1 MERYKIF
8 PLLLVYNSLRFTTLI
23 KTYKIKARLFSQGFI
38 MFKSG
43 IKLFILLSLWILIPA
58 TSFSNNIP
66 MQYQG
71 FWSGKSCNFSIE
83 KYALFIG
90 TNGYIYEDDS
100 QVEFNFVFPKNIENW
115 TSFQTVDN
123 NPNFNYFY
131 QIDKG
136 QLVERYPPEGWD
148 GSDYSF
154 LKNQQTQDTIYYKCE
169 SNDPIIESKYGE
181 LLSLLDSSVVQS
193 CKNPE
198 QDKCLQ
204 DLFKFLDVNKD
215 KRLHR
220 AELNRGLRS
229 LSLVSVLLGQNTNDD
244 LDKTTTFGVYVA
256 IVPFLPLITQTL
268 MANIDY
274 DGSNS
279 LSIDEI
285 SQDRND
291 LFSAI
296 VSAKDGVVEDIR
308 SLPGV
313 LQNFAPLL
321 QGLGNFN

>member
-1 MERYKIF
+1 MKLIALAF
-8 PLLLVYNSLRFTTLI
+8 FCFFVINSIGFADQIPL
-23 KTYKIKARLFSQGFI
+23 K
-38 MFKSG
+38 
-43 IKLFILLSLWILIPA
+43 
-58 TSFSNNIP
+58 
-66 MQYQG
+66 YQG
-71 FWSGKSCNFSIE
+71 FWSGKSCKFSIE
-83 KYALFIG
+83 QYALFVG
-90 TNGYIYEDDS
+90 TNGYIYEDDT

-115 TSFQTVDN
+115 TAFQTSAN
-123 NPNFNYFY
+123 KSQFNYFY

-136 QLVERYPPEGWD
+136 QLVERYPPENWD
-148 GSDYSF
+148 MSDYSF

-169 SNDPIIESKYGE
+169 SNDPLIESKYGE
-181 LLSLLDSSVVQS
+181 LLSLLNSSVVQS
-193 CKNPE
+193 CRNSE

-229 LSLVSVLLGQNTNDD
+229 LSLVSVLLGQNTSDD
-244 LDKTTTFGVYVA
+244 MDKATTFGVYFA
-256 IVPFLPLITQTL
+256 IVPFLPLITNTF

-279 LSIDEI
+279 LSINEI
-285 SQDRND
+285 SQDRDD

-296 VSAKDGVVEDIR
+296 QSAKDGVIEDIR
-308 SLPGV
+308 SLPDM

-321 QGLGNFN
+321 RGLGNFN

>member
-1 MERYKIF
+1 
-8 PLLLVYNSLRFTTLI
+8 
-23 KTYKIKARLFSQGFI
+23 

-43 IKLFILLSLWILIPA
+43 IKLFILLTLWVLIPA

-66 MQYQG
+66 MKYQG

-115 TSFQTVDN
+115 TSFQTTDN
-123 NPNFNYFY
+123 NPNYNYFY

-229 LSLVSVLLGQNTNDD
+229 LSLVSVLLGQNSNDE
-244 LDKTTTFGVYVA
+244 LDKNTTFGVYVA

-308 SLPGV
+308 SLPGI

>member
-1 MERYKIF
+1 MRVIVLAFCSFFVMVSSAFSEQI
-8 PLLLVYNSLRFTTLI
+8 PL
-23 KTYKIKARLFSQGFI
+23 K
-38 MFKSG
+38 
-43 IKLFILLSLWILIPA
+43 
-58 TSFSNNIP
+58 
-66 MQYQG
+66 YQG
-71 FWSGKSCNFSIE
+71 YWSGKSCKFSIE
-83 KYALFIG
+83 QYALFIG
-90 TNGYIYEDDS
+90 KNGYIYEDDT
-100 QVEFNFVFPKNIENW
+100 QVEFNFVFPKSIENW
-115 TSFQTVDN
+115 TAFQTN
-123 NPNFNYFY
+123 AKKPQIYFFY

-136 QLVERYPPEGWD
+136 QLVERYPPDSWD

-154 LKNQQTQDTIYYKCE
+154 LENQQTQDTIYYKCE
-169 SNDPIIESKYGE
+169 SNDPLIESKYGE
-181 LLSLLDSSVVQS
+181 LLSLLNSSVVQS
-193 CKNPE
+193 CRNPE
-198 QDKCLQ
+198 EDKCLQ

-229 LSLVSVLLGQNTNDD
+229 LTLVSVLLGQNANDD
-244 LDKTTTFGVYVA
+244 LDKATTFGVYVA

-279 LSIDEI
+279 LSISEI

-296 VSAKDGVVEDIR
+296 LSAKDGVIEDIR

>member
-1 MERYKIF
+1 MRVIVLAFFSFFTMLSSAFSEQI
-8 PLLLVYNSLRFTTLI
+8 PL
-23 KTYKIKARLFSQGFI
+23 K
-38 MFKSG
+38 
-43 IKLFILLSLWILIPA
+43 
-58 TSFSNNIP
+58 
-66 MQYQG
+66 YQG
-71 FWSGKSCNFSIE
+71 YWSGKSCKFSIE
-83 KYALFIG
+83 QYALFIG
-90 TNGYIYEDDS
+90 KNGYIYEDDT
-100 QVEFNFVFPKNIENW
+100 QVEFNFVLPKSIENW
-115 TSFQTVDN
+115 TAFQTN
-123 NPNFNYFY
+123 AKKPQIYFFY

-136 QLVERYPPEGWD
+136 QLVERYPPDSWD

-169 SNDPIIESKYGE
+169 SNDPLIESKYGE
-181 LLSLLDSSVVQS
+181 LLSLLNSSVVQS
-193 CKNPE
+193 CRNPE
-198 QDKCLQ
+198 EDKCLQ

-229 LSLVSVLLGQNTNDD
+229 LTLVSVLLGQNANDD
-244 LDKTTTFGVYVA
+244 LDKATTFGVYVA

-279 LSIDEI
+279 LSINEI

-296 VSAKDGVVEDIR
+296 LSAKDGVIEDIR

>member
-1 MERYKIF
+1 MRVIVLAFFSFFVMINSAFSEQI
-8 PLLLVYNSLRFTTLI
+8 PL
-23 KTYKIKARLFSQGFI
+23 K
-38 MFKSG
+38 
-43 IKLFILLSLWILIPA
+43 
-58 TSFSNNIP
+58 
-66 MQYQG
+66 YQG
-71 FWSGKSCNFSIE
+71 YWSGKSCKFSIE
-83 KYALFIG
+83 QYALFIG
-90 TNGYIYEDDS
+90 NNGYIYEDDT
-100 QVEFNFVFPKNIENW
+100 QVEFNFVLPKSIENW
-115 TSFQTVDN
+115 TAFQTN
-123 NPNFNYFY
+123 AKKPQIYFFY

-136 QLVERYPPEGWD
+136 QLVERYPPDSWD

-169 SNDPIIESKYGE
+169 SNDPLIESKYGE
-181 LLSLLDSSVVQS
+181 LLSLLNSSVVQS
-193 CKNPE
+193 CRNPE
-198 QDKCLQ
+198 EDKCLQ

-229 LSLVSVLLGQNTNDD
+229 LTLVSVLLGQNANDD
-244 LDKTTTFGVYVA
+244 LDKATTFGVYVA

-279 LSIDEI
+279 LSISEI

-296 VSAKDGVVEDIR
+296 LSAKDGVIEDIR
-308 SLPGV
+308 SLPSV

>member
-1 MERYKIF
+1 MRTIILAVFSFYVVTSNAFSDQI
-8 PLLLVYNSLRFTTLI
+8 PL
-23 KTYKIKARLFSQGFI
+23 K
-38 MFKSG
+38 
-43 IKLFILLSLWILIPA
+43 
-58 TSFSNNIP
+58 
-66 MQYQG
+66 YQG
-71 FWSGKSCNFSIE
+71 YWSGKSCKFSIE
-83 KYALFIG
+83 QYALFVG
-90 TNGYIYEDDS
+90 SNGYIYEDDT
-100 QVEFNFVFPKNIENW
+100 QVEFNFVFPKNVENW
-115 TSFQTVDN
+115 TAFQTSDN

-131 QIDKG
+131 QIDRG
-136 QLVERYPPEGWD
+136 QLVERYPPENWD

-169 SNDPIIESKYGE
+169 SNDPLIESKYGE
-181 LLSLLDSSVVQS
+181 LLSLLNSSVVKS
-193 CKNPE
+193 CRNPE
-198 QDKCLQ
+198 QDKCLE

-285 SQDRND
+285 
-291 LFSAI
+291 L
-296 VSAKDGVVEDIR
+296 
-308 SLPGV
+308 SLIHI
-313 LQNFAPLL
+313 
-321 QGLGNFN
+321 

>member
-1 MERYKIF
+1 MKLIALAF
-8 PLLLVYNSLRFTTLI
+8 FSFFAINSIAFADQIPL
-23 KTYKIKARLFSQGFI
+23 K
-38 MFKSG
+38 
-43 IKLFILLSLWILIPA
+43 
-58 TSFSNNIP
+58 
-66 MQYQG
+66 YQG
-71 FWSGKSCNFSIE
+71 YWSGKSCKFSIE
-83 KYALFIG
+83 QYALFVG
-90 TNGYIYEDDS
+90 TNGYIYEDDT

-115 TSFQTVDN
+115 LTFQTSAN
-123 NPNFNYFY
+123 KSQFNYFY

-136 QLVERYPPEGWD
+136 QLVERYPPENWD

-169 SNDPIIESKYGE
+169 SNDPLIESKYGE
-181 LLSLLDSSVVQS
+181 LLSLLNSSVVQS
-193 CKNPE
+193 CRNPE

-229 LSLVSVLLGQNTNDD
+229 LSLVSVLLGQNTNEDF
-244 LDKTTTFGVYVA
+244 DKATTFGVYFA
-256 IVPFLPLITQTL
+256 IVPFLPLITNTL

-279 LSIDEI
+279 LSINEI

-296 VSAKDGVVEDIR
+296 QSAKDGVLEDIR
-308 SLPGV
+308 SLPDM